1 MNNGSTVISYTFAA
15 LAGICFVQGLAMLSK
30 GKGMVKHGQSEKVC
44 DDNGAYIK
52 H

>member
-30 GKGMVKHGQSEKVC
+30 GKGMVKHGQSKKIR
-44 DDNGAYIK
+44 NNN
-52 H
+52 